1 MVNADSLGIADGFA
15 DRFQSHHDI
24 FVPIIEAG
32 IDEKLL
38 KVSANVSLRIL
49 WPVASRSRTKSV
61 TRVSLTW
68 LACVPSSRSLDF
80 TRGFGGVA
88 ASSRRAAAQHTLLA
102 IVQRRPA
109 DPGLATRPRNCPPI
123 FSRFKTN
130 AIRSSASFAA
140 FVELFSSPSGE
151 QNRKI
156 PTRTAKF
163 AGDIPP
169 EPHPLIVNLATTLL
183 NGKANSEMTDIQLHR
198 RELRFDCDK
207 VFDECS

>member
-109 DPGLATRPRNCPPI
+109 LRHAPAPAHP
-123 FSRFKTN
+123 
-130 AIRSSASFAA
+130 SSAASKRMRSAPPQASLPSWNSSHPHRGNKIGKFQL
-140 FVELFSSPSGE
+140 ELPNLPGTSHPSH
-151 QNRKI
+151 
-156 PTRTAKF
+156 T
-163 AGDIPP
+163 
-169 EPHPLIVNLATTLL
+169 H
-183 NGKANSEMTDIQLHR
+183 
-198 RELRFDCDK
+198 
-207 VFDECS
+207 